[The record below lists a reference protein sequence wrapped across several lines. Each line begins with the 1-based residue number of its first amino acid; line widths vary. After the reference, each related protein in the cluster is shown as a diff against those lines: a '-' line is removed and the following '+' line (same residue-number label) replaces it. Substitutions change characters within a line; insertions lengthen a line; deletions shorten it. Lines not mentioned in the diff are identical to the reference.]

1 MIQSILLGVA
11 LTAAAASAETAT
23 ISECT
28 TNFDNGAETADPAST
43 EFCSLLQN
51 FAACLALAPVG
62 GRARRPLPN
71 WAYRPNLNMAQA
83 QPNRFQ
89 IGLNWAWLGAANR
102 IGCSGAVASAF
113 FLGVD

>member
-1 MIQSILLGVA
+1 MNETRSEIKAQNIAKLQEDLSDIDTAVKAQKKLIEDGVQTDINTILDEV
-11 LTAAAASAETAT
+11 AAS
-23 ISECT
+23 
-28 TNFDNGAETADPAST
+28 
-43 EFCSLLQN
+43 
-51 FAACLALAPVG
+51 
-62 GRARRPLPN
+62 ARRPLPN